1 MSLLKSLAGDTAI
14 YGISNILTRILN
26 YLILTPY
33 LSRVFSGED
42 TGQFGI
48 HTLMYSMSAILL
60 VIFTFRMETAFF
72 RFGSQEKYKATAF
85 STGAIP
91 LLAFTGIMI
100 FVVYLF
106 APQIAGFLT
115 RAEDARYVQYFA
127 FIVGLDTIAALPF
140 AKLRLENKA
149 WWFVT
154 VKIINIVLTIIIIML
169 WLELCPRLIDS
180 GYAWFGNIYQKEF
193 ILDYLFLANLFAS
206 LAVVLLLLP
215 QYLRMPWKFEK
226 SLWKSMMIY
235 SAPLVLVGIAGVIN
249 QFSDRY
255 FMLRFLPG
263 NYEENIDMVGVY
275 SGCIKIAILMSLFTT
290 AFNYAAEPF
299 FFKHADRKDAKELY
313 ATVARSFILV
323 ASFAFLSICLY
334 LDIIKYILDPSY
346 WSALGIVP
354 LILVAYLFLGLYYN
368 ISVWYKVT
376 NKTNYGAIIAVAVAV
391 FTILMNILLIPQ
403 FGIMGAAYTTVG
415 AYLLM
420 VVLGTIIGRKHYKVP
435 YNWAAMAKYLGLA
448 IVVLLFSN
456 LLHQQFEMHLAL
468 KMLVN
473 TALLIMYLGI
483 IYFTDKKFLRALTQP
498 D

>member
-33 LSRVFSGED
+33 LSRIFSGDD
-42 TGQFGI
+42 TGQYAI

-60 VIFTFRMETAFF
+60 IIFTFRMETAFF
-72 RFGSQEKYKATAF
+72 RFGSQEKYKTSAF
-85 STGAIP
+85 STGSIP
-91 LLAFTGIMI
+91 LLAFTGVM
-100 FVVYLF
+100 VLLVYFF
-106 APQIAGFLT
+106 APQIAHLLT
-115 RAEDARYVQYFA
+115 EAEDARYVQYFA

-154 VKIINIVLTIIIIML
+154 IKIINIVLTVCIIMF
-169 WLELCPRLIDS
+169 WLELCPRLIETGND
-180 GYAWFGNIYQKEF
+180 WFSNIYQKEY
-193 ILDYLFLANLFAS
+193 ILDYLFLANLMAS
-206 LAVVLLLLP
+206 AVVVILLIP
-215 QYLRMPWKFEK
+215 EYFRMTWTFDKN
-226 SLWKSMMIY
+226 LWKSMMIY
-235 SAPLVLVGIAGVIN
+235 AAPLVLVGIAGVIN

-255 FMLRFLPG
+255 FMLRYLPG
-263 NYEENIDMVGVY
+263 NYEENLDMVGVY

-313 ATVARSFILV
+313 AQVARSFILV

-334 LDIIKYILDPSY
+334 LDIFKYILDESY
-346 WSALGIVP
+346 WSALNIVP
-354 LILVAYLFLGLYYN
+354 FILVAYLFLGLYYN

-376 NKTNYGAIIAVAVAV
+376 NNTKYGAIIAVAVAI
-391 FTILMNILLIPQ
+391 FTIVMNILLIPQ
-403 FGIMGAAYTTVG
+403 FGIMGAAYTTLG

-435 YNWAAMAKYLGLA
+435 YQWGAMAKYLVLA
-448 IVVLLFSN
+448 IVLLLLSI
-456 LLHQQFEMHLAL
+456 LLHQQLELSIVPKL
-468 KMLVN
+468 LIN
-473 TALLIMYLGI
+473 TALLMLYVGI
-483 IYFTDKKFLRALTQP
+483 IYTTDKKFLRALMQS